1 MTIPMIARLGF
12 SFLLPRGAR
21 RLSATVGIAVLAGLA
36 ALAAPAPAKAQ
47 QKTGTLP
54 GLAGLDHV
62 AIGVNDV
69 AGALAA
75 YRRLGFTVIPLG
87 NPGAGRPGGIIDLGS
102 GFLEFVAP
110 GVDSLGKPQ
119 PYTFEGAIGQGWE
132 IGSSKDVAAFLRAKG
147 GETTAPVG
155 ATFALAPD
163 SAGTSAAPPPGPAF
177 TLSEPREQPISGTA
191 VYFVEYDQT
200 KLRKLFDEIV
210 RRSQVGDPTDHP
222 NGAAELAYVTV
233 VVSHLG
239 DIVKVLR
246 SWGLDPKPP
255 VQDQRG
261 ALTVEV
267 RLPKGTLYLT
277 SPTSNGGI
285 DDFLE
290 ERRSKAPPVGNR
302 YFEGSILSIGVG
314 VEDLNQT
321 IDWLTEHNVPY
332 VPMDLP
338 AGRVEVLQG
347 APGWGLRIEL
357 VQAGKDRSRQWAAH
371 SGGEAT
377 SAAGATGARAP
388 SAPSDRGGSR

>member
-1 MTIPMIARLGF
+1 MTISMIARLAF
-12 SFLLPRGAR
+12 SLLPRRGAR
-21 RLSATVGIAVLAGLA
+21 RASAAAVACLVA
-36 ALAAPAPAKAQ
+36 ALPAFAAPHAASAQ
-47 QKTGTLP
+47 QKTGAIP

-62 AIGVNDV
+62 AIGVNDI

-75 YRRLGFTVIPLG
+75 YRRLGFTVIPLDS
-87 NPGAGRPGGIIDLGS
+87 PGAGGPGGIIDLGS

-132 IGSSKDVAAFLRAKG
+132 IGSSKDVAAFLRGKG

-163 SAGTSAAPPPGPAF
+163 SAGKSAAAPPGPTF
-177 TLSEPREQPISGTA
+177 TLSEPSEQPISGTA
-191 VYFVEYDQT
+191 VYFVEYDQP
-200 KLRKLFDEIV
+200 KLRPLFDEIV
-210 RRSQVGDPTDHP
+210 RRSGVGDPTDHP

-246 SWGLDPKPP
+246 SWGLDPRPP

-261 ALTVEV
+261 AQTVEV
-267 RLPKGTLYLT
+267 PLPRGTLYLT

-290 ERRSKAPPVGNR
+290 ERRSKAPPVGSR
-302 YFEGSILSIGVG
+302 YFEGSILSIGIG
-314 VEDLNQT
+314 VADLNET
-321 IDWLTEHNVPY
+321 IDWLTYHNVPY

-371 SGGEAT
+371 RGGQAA
-377 SAAGATGARAP
+377 SAAGAAGARAP
-388 SAPSDRGGSR
+388 AASSDQGGSQ